1 MSSFLNR
8 PHGFIIGGS
17 FKKAG
22 YHNRDTDIQTWA
34 VCRGMVAVT
43 GVVLRT
49 ALSQPGR
56 EQQDMLRLC
65 GKQSFRILQES
76 SFTKKVEAS
85 EGQHSGGT

>member
-1 MSSFLNR
+1 M
-8 PHGFIIGGS
+8 
-17 FKKAG
+17 
-22 YHNRDTDIQTWA
+22 WA

-43 GVVLRT
+43 GVVLTT

-56 EQQDMLRLC
+56 EQQGRLRLC
-65 GKQSFRILQES
+65 GKQSFRNLQES